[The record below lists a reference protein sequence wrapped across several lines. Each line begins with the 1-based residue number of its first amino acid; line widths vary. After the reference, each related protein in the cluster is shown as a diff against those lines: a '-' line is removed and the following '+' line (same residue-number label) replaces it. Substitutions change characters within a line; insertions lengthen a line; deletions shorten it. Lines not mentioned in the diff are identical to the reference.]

1 MSHKRQSYPSDLS
14 DKEWAILEPLLPPP
28 RRGGRPRTH
37 SNREVLNAISYLLR
51 SGCSWRMLPH
61 DLPPWKTV
69 SDYLR
74 TWRNAGVFEQIHTL
88 LRETTR
94 LSLGRAATPS
104 AGVLDSQSVKTTEK
118 GGLNGA
124 TTVAKRS
131 RAVSGIC

>member
-69 SDYLR
+69 YDYLR
-74 TWRNAGVFEQIHTL
+74 TWRSAGVFEQIHTL
-88 LRETTR
+88 LREKTR
-94 LSLGRAATPS
+94 LSLGREATPS

-124 TTVAKRS
+124 TMVAKRS
-131 RAVSGIC
+131 RVVSGI